1 MSSNFC
7 FLLIVLSSAIVIFI
21 TTWRWTP
28 QQGLNFN
35 SLNERSEFF
44 RNKFWLLKGSLDIL
58 KNNFE
63 TVNEPNGDELI
74 YCDEDFVED
83 FGEEEEKVF
92 SNRNQFDHL
101 TRQLEDE
108 VLTIMTSTSPCSS
121 TSSPKPSSTRPS
133 PRRGEGEDQQA
144 ELQNV
149 KSLLGPNTVTNFYSH
164 WFLGLTI
171 LGDILQLCVR
181 KNYFAKQHLLVT
193 SDKDHQLLHLI
204 QDPSFTTGKCNE
216 T

>member
-21 TTWRWTP
+21 TTWKWTP
-28 QQGLNFN
+28 QQGLDFN
-35 SLNERSEFF
+35 SLNERSEFL
-44 RNKFWLLKGSLDIL
+44 RLLKGSLDIL

-83 FGEEEEKVF
+83 FGEEEEEKVF
-92 SNRNQFDHL
+92 SNRNRFDHL

-108 VLTIMTSTSPCSS
+108 VLSIMTSSSPCSS

-149 KSLLGPNTVTNFYSH
+149 KSLLGPNTVTNFYS
-164 WFLGLTI
+164 
-171 LGDILQLCVR
+171 
-181 KNYFAKQHLLVT
+181 N
-193 SDKDHQLLHLI
+193 
-204 QDPSFTTGKCNE
+204 
-216 T
+216 